1 MDKVNQ
7 NFRKRKDID
16 NELKELT
23 DEIKSSNNK
32 IKETKEEEILY
43 RLIYLYKLKNDF
55 QKEKNYIELCI
66 KKDIILSE
74 EIWLDY
80 INISKKEKDFGD
92 NDIINIYLKALD
104 NFIYPKII
112 YDFFQYLLNC
122 DKINENNNYDFYFN
136 KFLILGLFSPEYSI
150 QIFDLYYLFN
160 KKIYENNKKE
170 LKDFSKY
177 IKNKLNNEY
186 FLSESEIEQILI
198 KYKQNI
204 GKKEDIFFIL
214 NSNDSIDNDE
224 NTNKNIIMKITEFNS
239 QYNIL
244 FNESFENIDLIMEH
258 LESNLNLLLKV
269 NEKYIILL

>member
-55 QKEKNYIELCI
+55 QQEKNYIELCI

-177 IKNKLNNEY
+177 IKNKLRN
-186 FLSESEIEQILI
+186 
-198 KYKQNI
+198 
-204 GKKEDIFFIL
+204 
-214 NSNDSIDNDE
+214 
-224 NTNKNIIMKITEFNS
+224 
-239 QYNIL
+239 
-244 FNESFENIDLIMEH
+244 
-258 LESNLNLLLKV
+258 
-269 NEKYIILL
+269 